1 MRRVT
6 TVAALLFFGENNVSF
21 VINNQL
27 LAFGRYI
34 GQDAVAKLI
43 VSARCLVGSLP
54 VVDSIVEH
62 KAVKSVSMI
71 GDGKSL
77 VVGDGKGGA
86 PNGWRRCGEL
96 RRGTHDQGNESDDQ
110 LGLIH

>member
-1 MRRVT
+1 VRRVT
-6 TVAALLFFGENNVSF
+6 AVAALLFFGENNVSF

-34 GQDAVAKLI
+34 GLDAVAKLI
-43 VSARCLVGSLP
+43 VSARCLIGSLP

-71 GDGKSL
+71 GDGEGL
-77 VVGDGKGGA
+77 VVGDSEGGT
-86 PNGWRRCGEL
+86 PNGWRRRGKL
-96 RRGTHDQGNESDDQ
+96 R
-110 LGLIH
+110 